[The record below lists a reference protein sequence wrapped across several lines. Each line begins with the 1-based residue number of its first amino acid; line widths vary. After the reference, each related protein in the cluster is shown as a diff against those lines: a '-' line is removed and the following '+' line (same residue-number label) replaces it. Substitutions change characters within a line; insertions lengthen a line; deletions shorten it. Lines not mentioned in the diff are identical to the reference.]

1 MEEQSDE
8 TTPQAAPRAGRATG
22 SRMGIALPVKLK
34 HMKSEGPKHNKMALT
49 AKSAPLKRPAPPR
62 TPPPNKL
69 IVQKQKQLQKEKE
82 LQKEIAEKQKDTE
95 IQRLRLELQQQKEI
109 AEKQKDTEIAEKQK
123 EMQQLRLEL
132 QQQKEA
138 TVAAEEEATKQSTAS
153 SSLVALTVYSIPRL
167 LEPSFSNFLEL
178 SPTFTLTPGAQG
190 YPKGPNFHLN
200 PWGPAH
206 VENAPRRLRAEE
218 RFPRS

>member
-95 IQRLRLELQQQKEI
+95 
-109 AEKQKDTEIAEKQK
+109 
-123 EMQQLRLEL
+123 MQQLRLEL

-153 SSLVALTVYSIPRL
+153 SSQVALTVYSIARL

-178 SPTFTLTPGAQG
+178 SLTFTLTPGAQG
-190 YPKGPNFHLN
+190 SPKGPNFHLN

>member
-1 MEEQSDE
+1 M
-8 TTPQAAPRAGRATG
+8 
-22 SRMGIALPVKLK
+22 
-34 HMKSEGPKHNKMALT
+34 
-49 AKSAPLKRPAPPR
+49 
-62 TPPPNKL
+62 
-69 IVQKQKQLQKEKE
+69 QKEKE

-109 AEKQKDTEIAEKQK
+109 AEKQKDTE
-123 EMQQLRLEL
+123 MQQLRLEL

-153 SSLVALTVYSIPRL
+153 SSQVALTVYSIPRL

-178 SPTFTLTPGAQG
+178 SLTFTSTPGAQG

>member
-8 TTPQAAPRAGRATG
+8 TAPQAAPRAGRATG

-34 HMKSEGPKHNKMALT
+34 HVKSEGPKHNKMALT

-69 IVQKQKQLQKEKE
+69 IALQKQKQKQLQKEKE

-109 AEKQKDTEIAEKQK
+109 AEKQKDTE
-123 EMQQLRLEL
+123 MQQLRLEL

-153 SSLVALTVYSIPRL
+153 SSQVALTVYSIPRL

-178 SPTFTLTPGAQG
+178 SLTFTLTPGAQG

-206 VENAPRRLRAEE
+206 VENAPGRLRAEE

>member
-34 HMKSEGPKHNKMALT
+34 DVKSEGPKRNKMALT

-95 IQRLRLELQQQKEI
+95 LQRLRLELQQQKEI
-109 AEKQKDTEIAEKQK
+109 AEKQKDT

-153 SSLVALTVYSIPRL
+153 SSQVALTVYSIARL

-206 VENAPRRLRAEE
+206 VKNAPRRLRAEE

>member
-8 TTPQAAPRAGRATG
+8 TAPQAAPRAGRATG

-34 HMKSEGPKHNKMALT
+34 HVKSEGPKHNKMALT

-69 IVQKQKQLQKEKE
+69 IALQKQKQKQKQLQKEKE

-109 AEKQKDTEIAEKQK
+109 AEKQKDTE
-123 EMQQLRLEL
+123 MQQLRLEL
-132 QQQKEA
+132 QRQKEA
-138 TVAAEEEATKQSTAS
+138 TVAAEEGATKQSTAS
-153 SSLVALTVYSIPRL
+153 SSQVALTVYSVARL
-167 LEPSFSNFLEL
+167 LEPSFSNFIGL
-178 SPTFTLTPGAQG
+178 SLTFTLTPGVRG
-190 YPKGPNFHLN
+190 CPKGPNFHLN

-206 VENAPRRLRAEE
+206 VENAPGRLRAEE
-218 RFPRS
+218 RFPSS

>member
-8 TTPQAAPRAGRATG
+8 TAPRAAPRAGRATG

-34 HMKSEGPKHNKMALT
+34 DVKSEGPKHNKMALT

-69 IVQKQKQLQKEKE
+69 IALQKQKQKQLQKEKE

-109 AEKQKDTEIAEKQK
+109 AEKQKDTE
-123 EMQQLRLEL
+123 MQQLRLEL

-153 SSLVALTVYSIPRL
+153 SSQVALTVYSIPRL

-190 YPKGPNFHLN
+190 YPKGPNFYLN

-206 VENAPRRLRAEE
+206 VENAPGRLHAEE

>member
-69 IVQKQKQLQKEKE
+69 IVLQKQKQKQLQKEKE

-109 AEKQKDTEIAEKQK
+109 AEKQKDTE
-123 EMQQLRLEL
+123 MQQLRLEL

-153 SSLVALTVYSIPRL
+153 SSQVALTVYSIPRL

-178 SPTFTLTPGAQG
+178 SLTFTLTPGAQG

-206 VENAPRRLRAEE
+206 VENAPRRLRAEA